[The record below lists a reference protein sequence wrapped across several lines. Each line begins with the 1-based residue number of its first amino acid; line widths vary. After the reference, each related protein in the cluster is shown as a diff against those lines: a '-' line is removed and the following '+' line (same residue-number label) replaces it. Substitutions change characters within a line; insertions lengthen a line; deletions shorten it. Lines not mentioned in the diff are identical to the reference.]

1 MVKDLKYLIGY
12 SIPAAAIIG
21 IFYPTWF
28 AYLTPIYAFGFL
40 PLIELFTK
48 PDPAN
53 LSEEEEQRKHNSP
66 FYDFMLY
73 LSVPIQYTVIFL
85 LVSKINQ
92 GSQSLFE
99 VIGMVLSAGIS
110 CGAIGINVAHELGHR
125 VTKHER
131 IMAKALLLTS
141 LYMHFYI
148 EHNRGHHKYVSTPQD
163 PATARYGESLYRF
176 IIRSVLQSVI
186 SAWNIEK
193 QRLTKKNIP
202 ILSFSNEMLRFAL
215 IEIIFVL
222 IIFIV
227 FGLQSMLAFVAAAVI
242 GFVLLETINY
252 IEHYGLMRKEI
263 APGKY
268 EIVRPEHSWNSDY
281 RIGRIMLF
289 ELTRHS
295 DHHYKASRKY
305 QVLRHFGN
313 APQLPTGYPGMMLL
327 ATIPP
332 LWFKTMNQRIKDLQ
346 LNYQA

>member
-1 MVKDLKYLIGY
+1 MLKDLKYLIGY

-21 IFYPTWF
+21 ILYPQWF
-28 AYLTPIYAFGFL
+28 AYLTPIYAFGIL
-40 PLIELFTK
+40 PLLELFTK
-48 PDPAN
+48 PDPSN
-53 LSEEEEQRKHNSP
+53 LSEEVELQKQNAT

-85 LVSKINQ
+85 LVLKINSGQ
-92 GSQSLFE
+92 QSLFE
-99 VIGMVLSAGIS
+99 ITGMVLSAGIS

-125 VTKHER
+125 VTRHER
-131 IMAKALLLTS
+131 FMAKALLLTS

-148 EHNRGHHKYVSTPQD
+148 EHNRGHHKYVSTPKD

-176 IIRSVLQSVI
+176 IIRSVVQSVI
-186 SAWNIEK
+186 SAWNLEK
-193 QRLTKKNIP
+193 QRLAKKNLP
-202 ILSFSNEMLRFAL
+202 AFSFSNEMIRFAL
-215 IEIIFVL
+215 IQSTFVL
-222 IIFIV
+222 AIYFV
-227 FGLQSMLAFVAAAVI
+227 FGLQSMMAFVAAAII

-281 RIGRIMLF
+281 LIGRIMLF

-332 LWFKTMNQRIKDLQ
+332 IWFKTMNQRIKDLQ
-346 LNYQA
+346 LNYQT